1 MARSNESG
9 VLTDIQTLLN
19 KQEENIKHHIDEVRD
34 ELRLFKSAIDKLCME
49 LQQVKQRQESLEQNT
64 ESLKDHVDQSLQV
77 FDDKLDKLEGFSRR
91 DNLKFFGI
99 PETGEDSYETCAA
112 TIIQLLQETIP
123 GKQQEERENPRTNAD
138 RSPSQHQTTLQQQT
152 DKYTPTTAQQNKGV
166 RQHRSSQSYLP
177 LPLWNRYLPL
187 QSEDEE
193 EDTNRLQ
200 ADKHGEQIDTN
211 ADTGRGATVEN
222 RHSKRI
228 QCTPTTIAH
237 ALGNISNNLQMI
249 PTAILP
255 TKCPSES
262 SITNTSTG
270 DNTKGKDTTPYT
282 SVTEANNSQ
291 TADVSSGCPPDSN
304 VQVSSH
310 TRHRVLG

>member
-1 MARSNESG
+1 M
-9 VLTDIQTLLN
+9 V
-19 KQEENIKHHIDEVRD
+19 KENRI
-34 ELRLFKSAIDKLCME
+34 L
-49 LQQVKQRQESLEQNT
+49 
-64 ESLKDHVDQSLQV
+64 
-77 FDDKLDKLEGFSRR
+77 
-91 DNLKFFGI
+91 
-99 PETGEDSYETCAA
+99 
-112 TIIQLLQETIP
+112 
-123 GKQQEERENPRTNAD
+123 KQQEERENPRTNAD

-152 DKYTPTTAQQNKGV
+152 DEYTPTTAQQNKGV

-187 QSEDEE
+187 QSDEKEDV
-193 EDTNRLQ
+193 NRLQ

-270 DNTKGKDTTPYT
+270 DNTKGKDTPPYT

-291 TADVSSGCPPDSN
+291 TADVSECPPDSN
-304 VQVSSH
+304 VQVSSPH
-310 TRHRVLG
+310 PASVSSASRDPETTHGVPVLTSRVKTRSTAAGHAEEVKGTQQLMRDDSTRTPKRRKNKNGGASEKGKKQGSLDSYTCISDKNTSDSSTRSQPKWK